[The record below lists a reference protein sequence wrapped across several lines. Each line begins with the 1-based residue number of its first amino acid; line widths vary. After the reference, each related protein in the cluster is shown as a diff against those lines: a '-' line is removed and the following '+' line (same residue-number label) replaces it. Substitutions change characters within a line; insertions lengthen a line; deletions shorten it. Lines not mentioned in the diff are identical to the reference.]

1 MSGVKEARSF
11 GHSPTSVPNW
21 PIHQANLKSQMP
33 ESGMNDFY
41 ILYPIL
47 LFSPYVNNS

>member
-11 GHSPTSVPNW
+11 GHCPTSVPDL
-21 PIHQANLKSQMP
+21 PLHQANLKSQTQ

-47 LFSPYVNNS
+47 LFIPYVSNS